1 MLLNFLK
8 KTFRRVSTKNFQIKK
23 VAQFLSNFFVVY
35 FKYFKNK
42 INLGENWQRN
52 ASFLFLLLLLPFQS
66 FSNFYG
72 VELENGG
79 DMNLE
84 NLIKNLE
91 AKVIGE
97 TNLDILDITYN
108 SKKVKKGSL
117 FVCLCGENSDGH
129 DFAKDAE
136 RNGAAAI
143 LCEKQVQVN
152 IPQIVV
158 SSTRKALSKVFSCF
172 YDNPQN
178 KLKIIG
184 LTGTNGKTTTSFLIK
199 SILEESGKKVGLIGT
214 QGAFIGKQFF
224 QTRLTT
230 PDPQLLFK
238 LLKQMVDFGVE
249 YVVMEVS
256 AHALAL
262 DKTEGIVFEVG
273 VLTNLTQ
280 DHLDFFE
287 TMENYKR
294 AKFKLF
300 EGNKIKSAVLNFD
313 DEFGRKLAETITVP
327 FLSYS
332 LNNPSDV
339 FAAKIGNKNGKN
351 KFIVNILDNVFDVES
366 NLIGEFNIYN
376 SLAAASVAAML
387 GCSTKQIK
395 NGLERLLGVEGR
407 LNRFNLSNGVV
418 AFIDFAHTP
427 DGIEQAL
434 NAIRELKFK
443 QIITVFGCS
452 GNRDKDKRHKM
463 GQIAEK
469 LSDYVVLTT
478 DNPRFENPELILD
491 DIEIGM
497 EKTAHT
503 RFVSREQAIEFALTL
518 AKKGDCV
525 AILGKGAET
534 YQDIN
539 GVNVPY
545 SDFEVVKNF
554 NENLHR
560 EFFEK
565 NLKA

>member
-8 KTFRRVSTKNFQIKK
+8 KTSRRVSTKNFQIKK

-152 IPQIVV
+152 IPQIIV

-224 QTRLTT
+224 QTGLTT

-395 NGLERLLGVEGR
+395 NGLEKLFGVEGR

>member
-8 KTFRRVSTKNFQIKK
+8 KTSRRVSTKNFQIKK
-23 VAQFLSNFFVVY
+23 VAQILSNFFVVY

-79 DMNLE
+79 DMKLEKLIE
-84 NLIKNLE
+84 NLDAN
-91 AKVIGE
+91 VVGE
-97 TNLDILDITYN
+97 TDHEIFDITYN
-108 SKKVKKGSL
+108 SKEVTKGSL
-117 FVCLCGENSDGH
+117 FVCIRGENSDGH

-152 IPQIVV
+152 IPQIIV

-224 QTRLTT
+224 QTGLTT

-395 NGLERLLGVEGR
+395 NGLEKLLGVEGR

-539 GVNVPY
+539 GINVPY

>member
-1 MLLNFLK
+1 M
-8 KTFRRVSTKNFQIKK
+8 
-23 VAQFLSNFFVVY
+23 SNFFVVY

-79 DMNLE
+79 DMKLEKLIE
-84 NLIKNLE
+84 NLDAN
-91 AKVIGE
+91 VVGE
-97 TNLDILDITYN
+97 TDHEIFDITYN
-108 SKKVKKGSL
+108 SKEVTKGSL

-224 QTRLTT
+224 QTGLTT
-230 PDPQLLFK
+230 PDPQFLFK

-256 AHALAL
+256 AHALSL

-280 DHLDFFE
+280 DHLDFFK
-287 TMENYKR
+287 TMENYKH
-294 AKFKLF
+294 AKLKLF
-300 EGNKIKSAVLNFD
+300 ERNKIKSAVLNFD
-313 DEFGRKLAETITVP
+313 DEFGRELGETIDVP

-395 NGLERLLGVEGR
+395 NGLEKFFGVEGR

-427 DGIEQAL
+427 DGIEKAL

>member
-8 KTFRRVSTKNFQIKK
+8 KTSRRVSTKNFQIKK
-23 VAQFLSNFFVVY
+23 VAQILSNFFVVY

-72 VELENGG
+72 VELGNGG

-152 IPQIVV
+152 IPQIIV

-224 QTRLTT
+224 QTGLTT

-280 DHLDFFE
+280 DHLDFFK

-395 NGLERLLGVEGR
+395 NGLEKLLGVEGR

-434 NAIRELKFK
+434 NAIRDLKFK

>member
-1 MLLNFLK
+1 
-8 KTFRRVSTKNFQIKK
+8 
-23 VAQFLSNFFVVY
+23 
-35 FKYFKNK
+35 
-42 INLGENWQRN
+42 
-52 ASFLFLLLLLPFQS
+52 
-66 FSNFYG
+66 
-72 VELENGG
+72 
-79 DMNLE
+79 MNLE

-97 TNLDILDITYN
+97 TNIDILDITYN

-152 IPQIVV
+152 IPQIIV

-199 SILEESGKKVGLIGT
+199 SILEERGKKVGLIGT

-224 QTRLTT
+224 QTGLTT

-280 DHLDFFE
+280 DHLDFFK
-287 TMENYKR
+287 TMENYKH
-294 AKFKLF
+294 AKLKLF
-300 EGNKIKSAVLNFD
+300 EKNKIKSAVLNFD

-395 NGLERLLGVEGR
+395 NGLEKLFGVEGR

-554 NENLHR
+554 NENLHC

>member
-224 QTRLTT
+224 QTGLTT

-313 DEFGRKLAETITVP
+313 DEFGRKLGETITVP

-395 NGLERLLGVEGR
+395 NGLEKLLGVEGR

>member
-8 KTFRRVSTKNFQIKK
+8 KTLRRVSTKNFQIKK
-23 VAQFLSNFFVVY
+23 VAQILSNFFVVY

-79 DMNLE
+79 DMKLEKLIE
-84 NLIKNLE
+84 NLDAN
-91 AKVIGE
+91 VVGE
-97 TNLDILDITYN
+97 TDHEIFDITYN
-108 SKKVKKGSL
+108 SKEVTKGSL
-117 FVCLCGENSDGH
+117 FVCIRGENSDGH

-136 RNGAAAI
+136 KNGAAAI

-199 SILEESGKKVGLIGT
+199 SILEESGEKVGLIGT

-224 QTRLTT
+224 QTGLTT
-230 PDPQLLFK
+230 PDPQFLFK

-256 AHALAL
+256 AHALSL

-280 DHLDFFE
+280 DHLDFFK
-287 TMENYKR
+287 TMENYKH
-294 AKFKLF
+294 AKLKLF
-300 EGNKIKSAVLNFD
+300 ERNKIKSAVLNFD
-313 DEFGRKLAETITVP
+313 DEFGRELGESIDVP

-395 NGLERLLGVEGR
+395 NGLEKLFGVEGR

-427 DGIEQAL
+427 DGIEKAL

-497 EKTAHT
+497 QKTAHT

-539 GVNVPY
+539 AIHVPY
-545 SDFEVVKNF
+545 NDFEVVKNF
-554 NENLHR
+554 DDNLRR
-560 EFFEK
+560 EFFEN

>member
-8 KTFRRVSTKNFQIKK
+8 KTSRRVSTKNFQIKK
-23 VAQFLSNFFVVY
+23 VAQILSNFFVVY

-224 QTRLTT
+224 QTGLTT

-280 DHLDFFE
+280 DHLDFFK

-395 NGLERLLGVEGR
+395 NGLEKLLGVEGR

-427 DGIEQAL
+427 DGIEKAL

>member
-8 KTFRRVSTKNFQIKK
+8 KTSRRVSTKNFQIKK
-23 VAQFLSNFFVVY
+23 VAQILSNFFVVY

-72 VELENGG
+72 VEFENGG

-97 TNLDILDITYN
+97 TNIDILDITYN

-152 IPQIVV
+152 IPQIIV

-224 QTRLTT
+224 QTGLTT

-238 LLKQMVDFGVE
+238 FLKQMVDFGVE

-280 DHLDFFE
+280 DHLDFFK

>member
-8 KTFRRVSTKNFQIKK
+8 KTSRRVSTKNFQIKK

-72 VELENGG
+72 VEFENGG

-224 QTRLTT
+224 QTGLTT

-280 DHLDFFE
+280 DHLDFFK

-395 NGLERLLGVEGR
+395 NGLEKLLGVEGR

>member
-8 KTFRRVSTKNFQIKK
+8 KTFRRVSTKSFQIKK
-23 VAQFLSNFFVVY
+23 VAQILSNFFVVY

-152 IPQIVV
+152 IPQIIV

-224 QTRLTT
+224 QTGLTT

-395 NGLERLLGVEGR
+395 NGLEKLFGVEGR

-545 SDFEVVKNF
+545 NDFEVVKNF
-554 NENLHR
+554 NENLHC

>member
-8 KTFRRVSTKNFQIKK
+8 KTSRRVSTKNFQIKK
-23 VAQFLSNFFVVY
+23 VAQILSNFFVVY

-79 DMNLE
+79 DMKLEKLIE
-84 NLIKNLE
+84 NLDAN
-91 AKVIGE
+91 VVGE
-97 TNLDILDITYN
+97 TDHEIFDITYN
-108 SKKVKKGSL
+108 SKEVTKGSL
-117 FVCLCGENSDGH
+117 FVCIRGENSDGH

-152 IPQIVV
+152 IPQIIV

-224 QTRLTT
+224 QTGLTT

-280 DHLDFFE
+280 DHLDFFK

>member
-8 KTFRRVSTKNFQIKK
+8 KTSRRVSTKNFQIKK
-23 VAQFLSNFFVVY
+23 VARILSNFFVVY

-152 IPQIVV
+152 IPQIIV

-224 QTRLTT
+224 QTGLTT

-280 DHLDFFE
+280 DHLDFFK
-287 TMENYKR
+287 TMENYKH
-294 AKFKLF
+294 AKLKLF
-300 EGNKIKSAVLNFD
+300 ERNKIKSAVLNFD

-395 NGLERLLGVEGR
+395 NGLEKLLGVEGR

-554 NENLHR
+554 NENLHC

>member
-8 KTFRRVSTKNFQIKK
+8 KTSRRVSTKNFQIKK
-23 VAQFLSNFFVVY
+23 VAQILSNFFVVY

-72 VELENGG
+72 VELGNGG

-224 QTRLTT
+224 QTGLTT

-280 DHLDFFE
+280 DHLDFFK

-339 FAAKIGNKNGKN
+339 FAAKIGNRNGKN

-395 NGLERLLGVEGR
+395 NGLEKLFGVEGR

-427 DGIEQAL
+427 DGIEKAL

-539 GVNVPY
+539 AVHVPY
-545 SDFEVVKNF
+545 NDFEVVKNF
-554 NENLHR
+554 DDNLRR
-560 EFFEK
+560 EFFEN